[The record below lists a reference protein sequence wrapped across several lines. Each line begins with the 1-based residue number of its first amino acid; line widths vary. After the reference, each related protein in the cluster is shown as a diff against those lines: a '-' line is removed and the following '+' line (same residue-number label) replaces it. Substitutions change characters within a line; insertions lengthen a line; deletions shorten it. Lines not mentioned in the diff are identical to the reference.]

1 MKTKYKSLI
10 LLSLLGGSLALNT
23 TSEAAVLGD
32 NYPTQWKSGYGAD
45 SWGMYLRQCTSF
57 VAFRLSSANGFSLPG
72 GYGNAISW
80 GSVARSQGYRVD
92 MTPAVGSVAWFSA
105 GVNGAGGYG
114 HVAWVAEVNGD
125 TVTIE
130 EYNYDCGQ
138 GPEKYYRRSFHK
150 SQVSGYI
157 HFKDLGG
164 STVTSSPSV
173 QSTPTPS
180 STLSS
185 SGTYTFTSRHGIK
198 NAPQQSS
205 SDIAYYDAGSSVR
218 YDKTVISDGYEWLSY
233 ISYSGARR
241 YIAIRSVGTST
252 TPTSTTA
259 SSPSIASSGRYTF
272 TKRSEIKN
280 SPSTSDSALAYYDA
294 GSSVNYDKV
303 VSADGHQWISYISYS
318 GARRYI
324 AID

>member
-1 MKTKYKSLI
+1 MVRE
-10 LLSLLGGSLALNT
+10 ALV
-23 TSEAAVLGD
+23 TSV
-32 NYPTQWKSGYGAD
+32 TW
-45 SWGMYLRQCTSF
+45 T
-57 VAFRLSSANGFSLPG
+57 LPP
-72 GYGNAISW
+72 
-80 GSVARSQGYRVD
+80 V
-92 MTPAVGSVAWFSA
+92 
-105 GVNGAGGYG
+105 
-114 HVAWVAEVNGD
+114 
-125 TVTIE
+125 
-130 EYNYDCGQ
+130 
-138 GPEKYYRRSFHK
+138 SFHK

-252 TPTSTTA
+252 TATSTTA

-280 SPSTSDSALAYYDA
+280 ILRLVVRKSPTGENTHYFFHSQD
-294 GSSVNYDKV
+294 DKV
-303 VSADGHQWISYISYS
+303 EVSC
-318 GARRYI
+318 
-324 AID
+324 